1 MNVLKVNISPQ
12 VWLPFSLKFLPGEV
26 QSSQEWQGLGQC
38 GERGSYR
45 DGLQAG
51 SRASVYETWKEEL
64 GVCNAHEAA
73 SLRHCSC
80 QHAEWM

>member
-64 GVCNAHEAA
+64 GACMHMRQQA
-73 SLRHCSC
+73 
-80 QHAEWM
+80 